1 MPRKPQVPWRVF
13 LTCWLVYTVFWT
25 PYIVREHF
33 PAMTLAERCSLNV
46 APDLGWTED
55 IFRAPNGGAYIN
67 NNPGASLVGAIPLVL
82 LRPLLKSV
90 DDWNQ
95 RRPRA
100 IVNGSGEGKTFARMV
115 DEGREFYFLLVAFVT
130 VALVMAPVT
139 AATVAYLCSRLIA
152 AGVPAASAAWAA
164 LLCGLGTP
172 MLFRTGYLNH
182 NLLVADAG
190 LVALLLLWDPSNKP
204 LVPARAAAAGLL
216 AGFAFL
222 CDYSGAVVIAV
233 TFVYTWLRSAGQPV
247 SQRWR
252 PLAAFAA
259 GVIPAVAVLAI
270 YQAWAFGAP
279 TRPSQ
284 YYMAPTA
291 PTSRGYRGFDWPSPA
306 LLWANFFDSRFGLF
320 ATCPLLALAFAA
332 PFMTRVRYRIPRRE
346 MWILLAY
353 FALFVL
359 FCSANQY
366 SWLQTSTG
374 FRYLVPVVPALAILA
389 VQVGQ
394 ALPRSVRWLLSGA
407 ALAQSVI
414 IAAAHQSDIV
424 LAASAL
430 IRNRFELP
438 WMIRL
443 RATGLPVNWLWPLLT
458 FLVLGLAL
466 ALIWRNPQ
474 LRRAS
479 AGPAD
484 AFRDHEYKDA

>member
-1 MPRKPQVPWRVF
+1 VF
-13 LTCWLVYTVFWT
+13 LTCWLVYTAFWT

-33 PAMTLAERCSLNV
+33 PAITLAERGSLNV
-46 APDLGWTED
+46 APYLGWTED

-67 NNPGASLVGAIPLVL
+67 NNPGASLVGAVPLVL
-82 LRPLLKSV
+82 LRPLLKTV
-90 DDWNQ
+90 DEWNQ
-95 RRPRA
+95 QRPRA
-100 IVNGSGEGKTFARMV
+100 IGRSHGEGATFARMV
-115 DEGREFYFLLVAFVT
+115 AERREFYFLLVAFVT

-139 AATVAYLCSRLIA
+139 AATAAYLCSRLIA

-172 MLFRTGYLNH
+172 VLFRTAYLNH
-182 NLLVADAG
+182 NLLVADAA
-190 LVALLLLWDPSNKP
+190 LVAFLLLWDPADKP
-204 LVPARAAAAGLL
+204 LAPARAAAAGLL

-233 TFVYTWLRSAGQPV
+233 TFLYTWMRSAGQPV
-247 SQRWR
+247 SQRWL

-259 GVIPAVAVLAI
+259 GVIPAMAALAI

-279 TRPSQ
+279 ARPSQ

-291 PTSRGYRGFDWPSPA
+291 PTSRGYRGIDWPSPA
-306 LLWANFFDSRFGLF
+306 LLWANFFNPRFGLF
-320 ATCPLLALAFAA
+320 TTCPWLALAFAA
-332 PFMTRVRYRIPRRE
+332 PFMTRVRYRMPRRE
-346 MWILLAY
+346 MWVLLAY

-374 FRYLVPVVPALAILA
+374 FRYLVPVVPALALLA

-394 ALPRSVRWLLSGA
+394 ALPPPMRWLLSGA

-414 IAAAHQSDIV
+414 IAAAHQSDIL

-443 RATGLPVNWLWPLLT
+443 GAAGLPVNWLWPLVT
-458 FLVLGLAL
+458 FLVLGLAVGF
-466 ALIWRNPQ
+466 IWRNPQ
-474 LRRAS
+474 LRRAH
-479 AGPAD
+479 AGPA
-484 AFRDHEYKDA
+484 APSRNRPARPVPS

>member
-1 MPRKPQVPWRVF
+1 
-13 LTCWLVYTVFWT
+13 
-25 PYIVREHF
+25 
-33 PAMTLAERCSLNV
+33 
-46 APDLGWTED
+46 
-55 IFRAPNGGAYIN
+55 
-67 NNPGASLVGAIPLVL
+67 
-82 LRPLLKSV
+82 
-90 DDWNQ
+90 
-95 RRPRA
+95 
-100 IVNGSGEGKTFARMV
+100 
-115 DEGREFYFLLVAFVT
+115 
-130 VALVMAPVT
+130 
-139 AATVAYLCSRLIA
+139 
-152 AGVPAASAAWAA
+152 
-164 LLCGLGTP
+164 LGTP
-172 MLFRTGYLNH
+172 VLFRTAYLNH

-190 LVALLLLWDPSNKP
+190 IVALLLLWDPAKKP
-204 LVPARAAAAGLL
+204 LAPARAAAAGLL
-216 AGFAFL
+216 AGFSFL

-233 TFVYTWLRSAGQPV
+233 TSLYTWLRSAGQPV

-259 GVIPAVAVLAI
+259 GVIPAVAGLAI
-270 YQAWAFGAP
+270 YQAWAFGTPA
-279 TRPSQ
+279 RPSQ

-306 LLWANFFDSRFGLF
+306 LLWANFFNPRFGLF
-320 ATCPLLALAFAA
+320 ATCPLLILAFAA
-332 PFMTRVRYRIPRRE
+332 PFITRVRYRVPRRE
-346 MWILLAY
+346 TWTLLAY

-443 RATGLPVNWLWPLLT
+443 RATGLPVNWLWPVVT
-458 FLVLGLAL
+458 FLVLAVAVG
-466 ALIWRNPQ
+466 LIWRNPH
-474 LRRAS
+474 LRGSR
-479 AGPAD
+479 AGPA
-484 AFRDHEYKDA
+484 APSRNRPIRPVPN